1 MIGLPLAAP
10 AVHERFTEPSAGCP
24 ETGESSGAPGLS
36 TTETV
41 MVAVTCRSRERVPSC
56 TVTSTVF
63 EDAPISVPAVMLMLP
78 FEEQFTVS
86 FAESSDLQLT
96 AVSDES
102 GNGL

>member
-1 MIGLPLAAP
+1 M
-10 AVHERFTEPSAGCP
+10 
-24 ETGESSGAPGLS
+24 
-36 TTETV
+36 
-41 MVAVTCRSRERVPSC
+41 PSC